1 MPAALATPA
10 PPYGNPFNRNS
21 LRDEDEEIEEGGS
34 APVTVEISEV
44 ESYLHTHI
52 PITREMGV
60 RVWSI
65 DEEGVRLRAPLEPN
79 INHRSTV
86 FGGSASALSILAA
99 WTLVHVRLRESGLT
113 SRIVIQ
119 RNAMEYL
126 RPIAGEFEAYC
137 PAPAARSW
145 ERLVEGVERRG
156 RGRITLE
163 VELLAE
169 GEIVGTFSGA
179 YVVVRPDG

>member
-1 MPAALATPA
+1 MT
-10 PPYGNPFNRNS
+10 
-21 LRDEDEEIEEGGS
+21 
-34 APVTVEISEV
+34 VTIGEV
-44 ESYLHTHI
+44 EQYLHRHI
-52 PITREMGV
+52 PITREMGIGV
-60 RVWSI
+60 AAI
-65 DEEGVRLRAPLEPN
+65 DEEGVRLTAPLEPN

-86 FGGSASALSILAA
+86 FGGSASAVASLAA
-99 WTLVHVRLRESGLT
+99 WTLVHVRLRERGLT

-119 RNAMEYL
+119 RNAVEYL
-126 RPIAGEFEAYC
+126 LPITGTFEAFC

-163 VELLAE
+163 VELIFE

-179 YVVVRPDG
+179 YVVVRPEG